1 MSEFEKVISKENE
14 KNQAT
19 DENGEKKS
27 YGDVMKERRAKCA
40 TLTAGAY
47 LEIADSSKKYR
58 QMLDVASNFTRNSPN
73 NIMLIFAQKPEA
85 TQLKSF
91 EAWKEEGKFVKKG
104 AQAAYILVRKE
115 YTDAKGEKRHSFDA
129 EPRFDIADIK
139 DAEPTPRKTYD
150 ERLLMKGLIHGCPMR
165 VVVDANYPDDRN
177 DGAYFDPQENII
189 CCRYGMKIEEM
200 FPSVAKAAAHAQM
213 SGGDENY
220 RVAGNEFDA
229 RSVAYI
235 LTKRYGVDAS
245 LVSIE
250 SIPDNFGDY
259 EPDEFKGKIA
269 EILDVAKKINGRISE
284 VLDRPIE
291 KKKETVKTSE
301 NEEKA
306 TPRKSKEGNER

>member
-14 KNQAT
+14 KSQAT

-91 EAWKEEGKFVKKG
+91 EAWKEEGKSVKKG
-104 AQAAYILVRKE
+104 AQAAYIFVRKE

-150 ERLLMKGLIHGCPMR
+150 ERLLMKGLIHGCPMK
-165 VVVDANYPDDRN
+165 VVVDPEYPDTQKE
-177 DGAYFDPQENII
+177 GAYFNPKENII
-189 CCRYGMKIEEM
+189 CCRYGMKLEEM
-200 FPSVAKAAAHAQM
+200 FPTIAKAAAHALL
-213 SGGDENY
+213 SNGDEHY
-220 RVAGNEFDA
+220 RVSEHEFDA
-229 RSVAYI
+229 RSIAYV

-269 EILDVAKKINGRISE
+269 EILDVARKIDGRISE

-301 NEEKA
+301 SDEKA